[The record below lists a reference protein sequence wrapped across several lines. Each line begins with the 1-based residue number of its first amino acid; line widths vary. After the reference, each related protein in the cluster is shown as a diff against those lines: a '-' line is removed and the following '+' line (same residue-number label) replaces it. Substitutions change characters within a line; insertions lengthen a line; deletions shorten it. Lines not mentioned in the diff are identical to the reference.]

1 MANPCARI
9 EMAAP
14 TLAEERES
22 RRDRALKEHE
32 TDALLRACRE
42 PFEYRGKVLRRG
54 KQVCYVGDK
63 QPPAY
68 LQPFVLVAA
77 RCGPRRG
84 ELLRTIVKD
93 SSGSVHQ
100 YPGLRWEDIDW
111 RSHRFYVRGKTGPRA
126 IPMSRD
132 VEVALREFRKLQL
145 RRGHNEGHVFLDDSG
160 TPVEDPS
167 KAFSSAVR
175 RAAIGRHVRIHDL
188 RHTALTDLA
197 KKGVPPSVI
206 QKIAGHSS
214 LQVTS
219 LYANP
224 DEDYVVEEF
233 RRAYSS

>member
-1 MANPCARI
+1 MSSW
-9 EMAAP
+9 
-14 TLAEERES
+14 TT
-22 RRDRALKEHE
+22 RA
-32 TDALLRACRE
+32 
-42 PFEYRGKVLRRG
+42 
-54 KQVCYVGDK
+54 
-63 QPPAY
+63 
-68 LQPFVLVAA
+68 
-77 RCGPRRG
+77 
-84 ELLRTIVKD
+84 
-93 SSGSVHQ
+93 
-100 YPGLRWEDIDW
+100 
-111 RSHRFYVRGKTGPRA
+111 
-126 IPMSRD
+126 
-132 VEVALREFRKLQL
+132 
-145 RRGHNEGHVFLDDSG
+145 
-160 TPVEDPS
+160 PVEDPS